1 MSKGWEI
8 KAFPDCLE
16 KSPKATKIPKRL
28 FKSQGK
34 YPVVSQEKGLINGYW
49 DDKHDVVHVDQPF
62 VVFGDHTRVIKLV
75 DFSFVV
81 GADGVKLLK
90 PKPFLDPWYF
100 YYFLVG
106 HPLKDLGYARHFRL
120 LKELDIALPTLPEQ
134 KRIVAILDEA
144 FAGIDTAIANTEKNL
159 ANARELFESYL
170 NAVFSRRD
178 KGWQERVIGDKSL
191 LQIED
196 GDRGKNYPKKSD
208 FSSEG
213 FCLFLNTKNV
223 RPDGFNFDSLI
234 FISKDKD
241 EALRK
246 GKLRRRTF
254 F

>member
-100 YYFLVG
+100 YCNSSWLPLISTFLSSSTN
-106 HPLKDLGYARHFRL
+106 DTR
-120 LKELDIALPTLPEQ
+120 
-134 KRIVAILDEA
+134 RICIWC
-144 FAGIDTAIANTEKNL
+144 
-159 ANARELFESYL
+159 SL
-170 NAVFSRRD
+170 NFFLS
-178 KGWQERVIGDKSL
+178 GWFKYSI
-191 LQIED
+191 IC
-196 GDRGKNYPKKSD
+196 
-208 FSSEG
+208 FSS
-213 FCLFLNTKNV
+213 K
-223 RPDGFNFDSLI
+223 S
-234 FISKDKD
+234 
-241 EALRK
+241 
-246 GKLRRRTF
+246 
-254 F
+254 